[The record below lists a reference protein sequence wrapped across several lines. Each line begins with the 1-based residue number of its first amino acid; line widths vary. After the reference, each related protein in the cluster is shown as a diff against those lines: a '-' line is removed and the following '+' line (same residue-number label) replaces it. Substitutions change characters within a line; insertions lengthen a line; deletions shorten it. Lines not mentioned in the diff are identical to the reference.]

1 MCAGLLSRR
10 MTLMRA
16 TETLKKLLG
25 PTQSI
30 DGVTGAESTVTIRYA
45 RPDDALSLL
54 DLAALDSSS
63 APRGVVLVA
72 EVEGRLWAALSL
84 EDGHAIADPFRPSGE
99 LSFLLAERA
108 RQIARTMPRD
118 NDRLRRLTPSAA

>member
-1 MCAGLLSRR
+1 
-10 MTLMRA
+10 MTFMRA

-30 DGVTGAESTVTIRYA
+30 DGIAVAESSVTIRYA
-45 RPDDALSLL
+45 RPDDALALL
-54 DLAALDSSS
+54 DLADLDSSY
-63 APRGVVLVA
+63 APHGVVLVA
-72 EVEGRLWAALSL
+72 EVGGRLWAALSL

-108 RQIARTMPRD
+108 RQIAGTKPRD
-118 NDRLRRLTPSAA
+118 NNRLRRLTLRAA

>member
-1 MCAGLLSRR
+1 
-10 MTLMRA
+10 MTFMRA

-30 DGVTGAESTVTIRYA
+30 DEIVGAESTVTIRHA

-54 DLAALDSSS
+54 DLAALDSSV
-63 APRGVVLVA
+63 PPHGIVLVA

-84 EDGHAIADPFRPSGE
+84 TDGHAIADPFRPSGE

-108 RQIARTMPRD
+108 RQIARTTPRD
-118 NDRLRRLTPSAA
+118 NNRLRRLTPSAA